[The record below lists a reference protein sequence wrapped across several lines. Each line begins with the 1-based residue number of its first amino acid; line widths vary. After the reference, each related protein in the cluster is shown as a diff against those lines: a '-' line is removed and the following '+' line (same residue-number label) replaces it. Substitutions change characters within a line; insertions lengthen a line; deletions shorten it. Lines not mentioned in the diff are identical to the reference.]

1 MDTYLTADEVAKM
14 VRLTVQT
21 IRRYTM
27 KSEIPFHKI
36 NRAVRYKK
44 SDIEEWVEKREAKK
58 AKAQKEEPQC
68 GLFPE
73 TETEVKHE
81 GL

>member
-1 MDTYLTADEVAKM
+1 METYLTADEVAKM

-27 KSEIPFHKI
+27 KNEIPFHKI

-44 SDIEEWVEKREAKK
+44 TEIEQWVESRKAAKGKAKK
-58 AKAQKEEPQC
+58 EIQQEN
-68 GLFPE
+68 LFPD
-73 TETEVKHE
+73 KE
-81 GL
+81 GAKYEEL

>member
-1 MDTYLTADEVAKM
+1 MDTYLTVSEVAEM
-14 VRLTVQT
+14 VKLTVQT

-27 KSEIPFHKI
+27 RKKIPFHKI

-44 SDIEEWVEKREAKK
+44 TEIEQWVEKREQEK
-58 AKAQKEEPQC
+58 AKAQKEEPQGG

-73 TETEVKHE
+73 TGGEV
-81 GL
+81 